1 MKQVVLSPNAPSS
14 ILVCGVKPA
23 AHPADRVVVDLPGA
37 LTIGTDDD
45 GSTLIV
51 TRFAGGERDV
61 TRVPLDRPARLA
73 RVIDETLLAGETQL
87 WLGDR
92 ARLIDRLGRPPVDI
106 ERALAALAVEHEVL
120 FVGWTGKTTDAI
132 AAADAY
138 EEIRDADASSDLPGA
153 HRARE

>member
-1 MKQVVLSPNAPSS
+1 MIQVISSQSPPSS
-14 ILVCGVKPA
+14 VLVCGAKPST
-23 AHPADRVVVDLPGA
+23 HPADRVVVGLPGA
-37 LTIGTDDD
+37 LTIGTNDD
-45 GSTLIV
+45 GSTLVV
-51 TRFAGGERDV
+51 TRFAGGTRDV
-61 TRVPLDRPARLA
+61 TRVPLDRPDRLA
-73 RVIDETLLAGETQL
+73 RVIDGTLLAGETQL

-92 ARLIDRLGRPPVDI
+92 GRLIDRLGRPPVDI
-106 ERALAALAVEHEVL
+106 ERALAALAVEHGVR